1 MGTVSDFVV
10 QRIQEWGVSRVFAF
24 PGDGIG
30 AFDGALGRAERAGD
44 GLQYVRPTHEELCS
58 LMAAAH
64 AKFTGEVG
72 VCIATSSPGAFH
84 LLNGLYDAQ
93 MDNQPVVAI
102 VGQQGLNAL
111 GTFTQQESNLERI
124 LADVAVYVQTI
135 VSPQQ
140 AQAVVDT
147 AFRTARVRLGPA
159 VIILPHDVQ
168 AMKMPEVARAS
179 WVARSSAV
187 APSTA
192 IVPPESEIL
201 KAAAIINGGH
211 KVTFIVGH
219 GANGATDEVLRAAE
233 LCGAGIITTVRA
245 KQVIPSDVPYH
256 SQQLGLLGSLPSVH
270 QMSGCDTLVFLGTN
284 YPYSQFLPKTGQA
297 RAIQVDLKPEQMGL
311 RYPTELNLWGDVK
324 ATLAALIPHLDQKTD
339 LSWQD
344 TVADEMVEWENEM
357 EAQAMLTYKDG
368 VNPRRVFHELNKRLP
383 ANAIITAD
391 AGTTVDWYGHH
402 IRLRRGMLGDL
413 SGRLATML
421 AAMPY
426 AVAAKFAYSDRPV
439 ICTIGDGAFQMLGM
453 NELITIKK
461 YMKDWDNPQLII
473 MVLHNDDL
481 TQVSWEMRTED
492 ANPVWP
498 TSQDVESVDYAGWA
512 ELLGFTGI
520 RVKSDDEVE
529 AAWEAAFANRGV
541 TLIDAYTSKNVPPLP
556 AHISLEYAK
565 NTAEALLKGDP
576 DGADVVRDSA
586 KALVA
591 EGIERVKAMVH
602 IGQARRGEEGAQGFP
617 ER

>member
-1 MGTVSDFVV
+1 MATVSDFII
-10 QRIQEWGVSRVFAF
+10 QRVKDWGVSRVFAF

-30 AFDGALGRAERAGD
+30 EFDGALGKAERAGE
-44 GLQYVRPTHEELCS
+44 GLSYVRPTHEEICS
-58 LMAAAH
+58 LMATAH

-84 LLNGLYDAQ
+84 MLNGLYDAQ

-102 VGQQGLNAL
+102 IGQQGLNAM
-111 GTFTQQESNLERI
+111 GTFNQQESNLERA

-135 VSPQQ
+135 VSPEQ

-168 AMKMPEVARAS
+168 GMTMPELAPAN
-179 WVARSSAV
+179 WVSRSSAV
-187 APSTA
+187 APSIS
-192 IVPPESEIL
+192 IVPPESEIV
-201 KAAAIINGGH
+201 KAAAIINAGS

-219 GANGATDEVLRAAE
+219 GANGATDEVLTAAE
-233 LCGAGIITTVRA
+233 LCGAGLITALRG
-245 KQVIPSDVPYH
+245 KQVVPSDVPYH
-256 SQQLGLLGSLPSVH
+256 SQQLGLLGSLPSFH

-284 YPYSQFLPKTGQA
+284 YPYSQFLPESGQA

-324 ATLAALIPHLDQKTD
+324 ATLTALIPHLDQKTE
-339 LSWQD
+339 LSWQN

-357 EAQAMLTYKDG
+357 EAQAMLNYKDG
-368 VNPRRVFHELNKRLP
+368 VNPRRVYHELNKRLP
-383 ANAIITAD
+383 ADAIVTAD
-391 AGTTVDWYGHH
+391 AGSTADWYGHH

-461 YMKDWDNPQLII
+461 YMKEWENPQLII
-473 MVLHNDDL
+473 MVLHNNDL

-492 ANPVWP
+492 ANPVWS

-520 RVKSDDEVE
+520 RVTSDDEVE
-529 AAWEAAFANRGV
+529 AAWDAAFANRGI

-556 AHISLEYAK
+556 AHITFEFAK
-565 NTAEALLKGDP
+565 NTGEALLKGDP
-576 DGADVVRDSA
+576 DGMDVIRDSA

-591 EGIERVKAMVH
+591 EGMERVKGKLN
-602 IGQARRGEEGAQGFP
+602 IGQDRDEKRD
-617 ER
+617 